1 MLFTE
6 EIVYR
11 KPFAA
16 RKTFCSFRGRARFI
30 EGDAHGRAFED
41 LCFCNRL
48 NSDIV
53 DHDDKT
59 TRGIVNFDRA
69 MRDTRIVQ
77 ERGNFSLKL
86 LDSIDQVE
94 CGDLFN
100 ADLESERT
108 SLSHEIIPL
117 PRLRRIGRR
126 PFPDKLCSK
135 P

>member
-1 MLFTE
+1 MLFTV

-77 ERGNFSLKL
+77 KRGNFSLKL

-126 PFPDKLCSK
+126 PFQDKLCSK